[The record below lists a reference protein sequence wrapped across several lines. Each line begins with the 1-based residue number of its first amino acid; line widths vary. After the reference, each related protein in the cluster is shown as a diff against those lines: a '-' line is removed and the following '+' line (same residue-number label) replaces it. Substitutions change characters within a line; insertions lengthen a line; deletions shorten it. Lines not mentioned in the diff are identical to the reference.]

1 MPVLMN
7 QLTLEQVTDTE
18 THHHWCP
25 VCQKFWEH
33 EGEYDSCPFKR
44 VQACPPECFGSSDRR
59 EATNQSVVS

>member
-1 MPVLMN
+1 MPMLMN
-7 QLTLEQVTDTE
+7 QLMLEQVTEAE

-44 VQACPPECFGSSDRR
+44 VQACLVECFGSSCEK
-59 EATNQSVVS
+59 EATNQSVAL